1 MQRCSVCKEEKP
13 LDEYYLDKR
22 GKNGL
27 RANCKSCVL
36 AKLKVNYQNKRQE
49 KLSKRAEYYKAH
61 AEKSKTYSKEW
72 RIANPDKTRQYH
84 QEYATANVE
93 KERIRHREKSKRER
107 LNNPEKVKE
116 RGRKWSQAN
125 PEKVAKNNH
134 NRRVMTTGSAAF
146 LILEKEIKHVLRTPC
161 AKCGSL
167 DKLSLDHVIPLAR
180 GGRHSIGNLQ
190 SLCKPCNS
198 SKGKKTIMEW
208 RISA

>member
-1 MQRCSVCKEEKP
+1 MISTLINGAAHYQANREK
-13 LDEYYLDKR
+13 R
-22 GKNGL
+22 
-27 RANCKSCVL
+27 L
-36 AKLKVNYQNKRQE
+36 AKQ
-49 KLSKRAEYYKAH
+49 AEYYKAH
-61 AEKSKTYSKEW
+61 AEESKAYSKEW

-84 QEYATANVE
+84 QEYATANAE
-93 KERIRHREKSKRER
+93 KERIRHREKSKKER

-125 PEKVAKNNH
+125 PEKVAKKNH
-134 NRRVMTTGSAAF
+134 NRRVMTTRSAAF
-146 LILEKEIKHVLRTPC
+146 LILEKEIKRILRTPC
-161 AKCGSL
+161 ARCGSL